1 LIDFLANVIGTKIGE
16 LEWPWTA

>member
-1 LIDFLANVIGTKIGE
+1 MYGFQTIVTDIGE